1 MTHTAFD
8 PLRRLL
14 PDFQHVYVDYSAADS
29 PEEILERTEAAAR
42 TLMFA
47 AAEASKGSASR
58 APLLIGGWSLGG
70 LLALRLAA
78 KGLAD
83 GLVLFAATARFI
95 RTKEQTDLGWA
106 EPYVKAMIMK
116 LTKDREAVETKFRQM
131 MFTEA
136 EQDAGLS
143 AALPPI
149 GSWTTPAL
157 IAGLEVLRRV
167 ECLSLLREIECP
179 ALLIHGTEDRICPY
193 GAAGELF
200 IQLPQAELL
209 PLPGCGHAP
218 FIGREL
224 QLSEALRRWWHEQE
238 IKRHSTSI

>member
-1 MTHTAFD
+1 M
-8 PLRRLL
+8 
-14 PDFQHVYVDYSAADS
+14 
-29 PEEILERTEAAAR
+29 
-42 TLMFA
+42 
-47 AAEASKGSASR
+47 
-58 APLLIGGWSLGG
+58 IGGWSLGG

-95 RTKEQTDLGWA
+95 RPKEQTDLGWA
-106 EPYVKAMIMK
+106 EPYVRQMIMK

-136 EQDAGLS
+136 EWEAGLS
-143 AALPPI
+143 EGLPPI

-157 IAGLEVLRRV
+157 IAGLEVFRRV

-193 GAAGELF
+193 GAAGRV
-200 IQLPQAELL
+200 IYT
-209 PLPGCGHAP
+209 
-218 FIGREL
+218 I
-224 QLSEALRRWWHEQE
+224 
-238 IKRHSTSI
+238 TSSRAAAITRLWACTFYWKGSYNYLKH